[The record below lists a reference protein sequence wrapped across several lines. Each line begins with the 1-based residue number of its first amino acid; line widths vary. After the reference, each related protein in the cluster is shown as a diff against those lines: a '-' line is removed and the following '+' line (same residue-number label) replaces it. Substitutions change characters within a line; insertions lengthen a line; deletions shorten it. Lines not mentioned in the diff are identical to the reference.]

1 MAFPSSSFAAST
13 NSDNIDPLLS
23 DCFSIP
29 PSEAPESQIT
39 VLTEPLPIP
48 PSLKRVGFG
57 RNQCVLWSNMTRA
70 EFIEWWLTTTFATTD
85 PTAKRLKWDQKN
97 RSSEVW
103 SSFEQA
109 AMVDDGK
116 PMVICK
122 LCDTLLSHSWI
133 NGTSGMKH
141 HLEKGCKRKIKRK
154 QTQLSIDSMVS
165 ET

>member
-39 VLTEPLPIP
+39 VLTSRYLFPPPLNALVLAGT
-48 PSLKRVGFG
+48 S
-57 RNQCVLWSNMTRA
+57 VLWSNMTRA
-70 EFIEWWLTTTFATTD
+70 EIIEWWLTTTFATTD
-85 PTAKRLKWDQKN
+85 PTAKRLKWHQKN